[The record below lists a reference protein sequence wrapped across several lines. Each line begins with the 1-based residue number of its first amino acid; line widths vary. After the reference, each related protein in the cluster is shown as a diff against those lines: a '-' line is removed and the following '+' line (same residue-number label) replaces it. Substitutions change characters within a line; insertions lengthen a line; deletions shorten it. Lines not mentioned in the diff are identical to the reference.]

1 MLYCNYNFF
10 TMRALKITFL
20 IFSFVFTSCFA
31 NVEQQEEYKND
42 YLYSDAYF
50 DYLIECASLEKQ
62 AQDEKEKELK
72 KTNSENNQSDDEII
86 VSGDDND
93 ELNQSEI
100 KQDEIVI
107 SDSTPFKLRIENFS
121 SPKKYGETFKKVD
134 SKTIIPVN
142 DKFSFIQNMTQV
154 RNKYNSNDYKILA
167 GAEFTPCRFFSLASG
182 LEANYRDIDQI
193 PTSRKLY
200 ITPSLFL
207 GDKISLSFYNK
218 IDTNTHS
225 TDHDIGLN
233 VSPFKSKF
241 MDFGIYAGLTRNTS
255 GSNSQS
261 ALFKTNFYFF

>member
-1 MLYCNYNFF
+1 MNK
-10 TMRALKITFL
+10 LKL
-20 IFSFVFTSCFA
+20 IFISFSFIFSCCFA
-31 NVEQQEEYKND
+31 NIEQQEEYKND

-62 AQDEKEKELK
+62 AKDEKEKELK
-72 KTNSENNQSDDEII
+72 KENDIYSQPEDEI
-86 VSGDDND
+86 VASDNND
-93 ELNQSEI
+93 TD
-100 KQDEIVI
+100 KQDEIVVA
-107 SDSTPFKLRIENFS
+107 DSVPFKLRIENFS
-121 SPKKYGETFKKVD
+121 SPVKYGETFKKID

-142 DKFSFIQNMTQV
+142 EKFSFIQNMTQV

-167 GAEFTPCRFFSLASG
+167 GAEYIPCKYFSVASG
-182 LEANYRDIDQI
+182 MEANYRDIDQI

-200 ITPSLFL
+200 FTPSFFL
-207 GDKISLSFYNK
+207 GDKFSLSFHNK

-241 MDFGIYAGLTRNTS
+241 MDFGIYAGMTRNTS

>member
-1 MLYCNYNFF
+1 MYKFNL
-10 TMRALKITFL
+10 IL
-20 IFSFVFTSCFA
+20 IFFSLVFASCFA
-31 NVEQQEEYKND
+31 NVAQQEEYKND

-62 AQDEKEKELK
+62 ANDEKEKELK
-72 KTNSENNQSDDEII
+72 RLNESNQKVDDEI
-86 VSGDDND
+86 VASDYENSDK
-93 ELNQSEI
+93 

-107 SDSTPFKLRIENFS
+107 SDSVPFKLHVENFS

-142 DKFSFIQNMTQV
+142 DKFSFVQNMTQA

-167 GAEFTPCRFFSLASG
+167 GAEYTPCRYFSFASG

-200 ITPSLFL
+200 FTPRLYLS
-207 GDKISLSFYNK
+207 DKVSLSFYNK

-225 TDHDIGLN
+225 VDHDLGLN
-233 VSPFKSKF
+233 ISPFKSKF